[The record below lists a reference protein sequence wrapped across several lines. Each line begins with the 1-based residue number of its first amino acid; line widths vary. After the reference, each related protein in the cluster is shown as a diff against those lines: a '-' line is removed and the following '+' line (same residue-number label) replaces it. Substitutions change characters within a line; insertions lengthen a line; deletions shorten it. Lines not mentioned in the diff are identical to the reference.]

1 MNAALPRPNSPPKSP
16 NADDIIRQARQSEAW
31 QVPNSAPK
39 PAPRPAVKGETDI
52 VSQLRSGNLD
62 GFLTAFEN
70 AAGPA
75 ALAAW
80 RTLSKGDASLL
91 AVVCRNAGLSR
102 AAFSAMVVLSNPGRD
117 ADETEKFLAAFER
130 EKSQVT
136 AA

>member
-1 MNAALPRPNSPPKSP
+1 MNAALPHPNAPT
-16 NADDIIRQARQSEAW
+16 ADDIIRQARQNETW
-31 QVPNSAPK
+31 QAPK
-39 PAPRPAVKGETDI
+39 PAPRPAAKSETDI
-52 VSQLRSGNLD
+52 VAQLRSGNLD
-62 GFLTAFEN
+62 GFLTAFEQ

-117 ADETEKFLAAFER
+117 AADTEKFLAALER
-130 EKSQVT
+130 DTSRT
-136 AA
+136 NTI

>member
-1 MNAALPRPNSPPKSP
+1 MNAALPRPNGPPNSPT
-16 NADDIIRQARQSEAW
+16 ADDIIRQARQSEAW
-31 QVPNSAPK
+31 QKQKPT
-39 PAPRPAVKGETDI
+39 PAPRPAARSEADI
-52 VSQLRSGNLD
+52 VAQLRSGNLD
-62 GFLTAFEN
+62 GFLTAFEL

-130 EKSQVT
+130 EKSQVN